1 MEVNIDVCVEKCLC
15 LNYIYK
21 YIIKMS
27 CIYFMMYSYWKDV
40 MYILGKMFK
49 DIVVVLLSLMI
60 IVIFVFGF
68 VDKL

>member
-1 MEVNIDVCVEKCLC
+1 
-15 LNYIYK
+15 
-21 YIIKMS
+21 
-27 CIYFMMYSYWKDV
+27 MMYSYWKDV

>member
-1 MEVNIDVCVEKCLC
+1 
-15 LNYIYK
+15 
-21 YIIKMS
+21 MS
-27 CIYFMMYSYWKDV
+27 CVLWCIELYWKDV

>member
-27 CIYFMMYSYWKDV
+27 CIYWKDV

>member
-1 MEVNIDVCVEKCLC
+1 MCRKCLC

-27 CIYFMMYSYWKDV
+27 CVLWCIEFYWKDV